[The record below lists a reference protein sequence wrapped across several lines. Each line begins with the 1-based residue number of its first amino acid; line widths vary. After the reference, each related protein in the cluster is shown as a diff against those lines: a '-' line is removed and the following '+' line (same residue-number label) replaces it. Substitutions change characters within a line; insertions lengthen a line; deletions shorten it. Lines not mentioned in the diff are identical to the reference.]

1 MMVTKVSKMAASLS
15 GSEIIKLA
23 GEINDLQQKGHKI
36 HNLTIGDF
44 NSTEFPIPKLLEDLI
59 IEAYRNHE
67 TNYPPADGIKPLR
80 ESVAKFIEKHLGLIY
95 KPEEFLIAGGSRP
108 LIYAVFQT
116 LLDAGNKV
124 VFPVPSWNNNHYT
137 HLSNCVQ
144 EIIYTTP
151 DNNFMPTAN
160 DLKDSLKDAT
170 LLALC
175 SPLNPTGTMFTK
187 KDLLEICELVYKE
200 NVRRGDNQ
208 KPLYLMY
215 DMVYWTLTYGDNEHF
230 NPVSLVPELRPYT
243 IFIDGLSKA
252 FAATGV
258 RVGWAFGPK
267 NIIDKMKSILG
278 HIGAWAPKP
287 EQVASAK
294 FFNNEHEVNLF
305 LEDLKNKLEK
315 RLNDFY
321 SGFNDLKSKGY
332 PVSAI
337 APQAALYL
345 TVQINLKGYKTSD
358 GFEIKNTQDVTSI
371 LLNNAG
377 IGIVPFQAFGTNTDD
392 CWYRISVGNSTE
404 DEPNMV
410 VNKLEKLLESLVK
423 V

>member
-1 MMVTKVSKMAASLS
+1 MAASLS

-44 NSTEFPIPKLLEDLI
+44 NSMEFPIPKLLEDLI

-116 LLDAGNKV
+116 LLDAGDKV

-144 EIIYTTP
+144 EIIFTTAE
-151 DNNFMPTAN
+151 NNFMPTAN

-175 SPLNPTGTMFTK
+175 SPLNPAGTMFTK

-287 EQVASAK
+287 EQVASAN
-294 FFNNEHEVNLF
+294 FLNNEQEVNLF
-305 LEDLKNKLEK
+305 LEDLKNKLEM

-332 PVSAI
+332 PVNAI

-345 TVQINLKGYKTSD
+345 TVQINLKGYKTTD
-358 GFEIKNTQDVTSI
+358 GFEIKNTKDVTSV
-371 LLNNAG
+371 LLNHAG

>member
-1 MMVTKVSKMAASLS
+1 MVTKVSKMAASLS

-44 NSTEFPIPKLLEDLI
+44 NSMEFPIPKLLEDLI

-80 ESVAKFIEKHLGLIY
+80 ESVAKFIEKHLGLSY

-116 LLDAGNKV
+116 LLDAGDKV

-144 EIIYTTP
+144 EIIFTTAE
-151 DNNFMPTAN
+151 NNFMPTAN

-287 EQVASAK
+287 EQVASAN
-294 FFNNEHEVNLF
+294 FLNNEQEVNLF
-305 LEDLKNKLEK
+305 LEDLKNKLEM

-332 PVSAI
+332 PVNAI

-345 TVQINLKGYKTSD
+345 TVQINLKGYKTTD
-358 GFEIKNTQDVTSI
+358 GFEIKNTKDVTSV
-371 LLNNAG
+371 LLNHAG